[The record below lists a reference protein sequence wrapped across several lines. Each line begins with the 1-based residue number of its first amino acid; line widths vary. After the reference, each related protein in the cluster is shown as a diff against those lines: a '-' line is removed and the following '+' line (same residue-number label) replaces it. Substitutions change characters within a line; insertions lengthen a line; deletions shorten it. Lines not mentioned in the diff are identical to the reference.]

1 MRIKKTTL
9 KLKTKKDIK
18 ISLAAHYAKLG
29 LTKFFGSWPNSCVS

>member
-29 LTKFFGSWPNSCVS
+29 LTNNFGPRPNSCVS